1 MKQKHADS
9 PSAFLAA
16 AMAVTGAAMLL
27 CPLIG
32 QNTEMNR
39 SAAEYDDLRVQLKS
53 EEPAQATDA
62 PAQGKSA
69 LRVLLGFPGATQEP
83 LELPKT
89 DEFPPEIDIG
99 TGADLAACL
108 AQNDDFI
115 AWIRSPGTNVDYS
128 IVWTD
133 DAEYYL
139 HHTFTGKQGAAGTLF
154 SLMKTD
160 YSIPSRNIAI
170 YGHHLKSTGE
180 KMFTSLMR
188 YKDADF
194 YAGHETVLLDTLYE
208 SGSYRIFAVLNFHS
222 GEWDSSQAN
231 FESDA
236 AFLEFI
242 RYARRN
248 ALYDTGVT
256 VGAEDSILTLIT
268 CDRSGAVLA
277 GATFELTNASGTVA
291 ATQTTGADGAAHFDN
306 LPAGNYTVREINAPT
321 GYLVAVP
328 DSQSVTVTA
337 GGTTGAAFANERIQG
352 RIRIAKTDSLTKEPL
367 AGAEFTIIRTDGT
380 GMPIVLTTDV
390 NGNAETDW
398 LDYGRYRMTESKVP
412 AHYET
417 SGFSTEIDCTEN
429 GKTYLIEV
437 ENEPTKGFIQI
448 VKTDALD
455 GRPIAGR

>member
-39 SAAEYDDLRVQLKS
+39 SAAEYDDLRVRLKS

-62 PAQGKSA
+62 PAQGKSV

-89 DEFPPEIDIG
+89 DESPPEINIG

-115 AWIRSPGTNVDYS
+115 AWIRIPGTNVDYPV
-128 IVWTD
+128 VWTD

-188 YKDADF
+188 YKNPDF
-194 YAGHETVLLDTLYE
+194 YEDNKTVMLDSLYRHSE
-208 SGSYRIFAVLNFHS
+208 YTIFAVMNMKVGDWEPSRTTFS
-222 GEWDSSQAN
+222 G
-231 FESDA
+231 DA
-236 AFLEFI
+236 AFMAFVNRAKLES
-242 RYARRN
+242 
-248 ALYDTGVT
+248 LYDTGVE
-256 VGAEDSILTLIT
+256 VGADDHILTLIT
-268 CDRSGAVLA
+268 CDRSYAGKEGRLVILAV
-277 GATFELTNASGTVA
+277 
-291 ATQTTGADGAAHFDN
+291 
-306 LPAGNYTVREINAPT
+306 
-321 GYLVAVP
+321 
-328 DSQSVTVTA
+328 
-337 GGTTGAAFANERIQG
+337 ER
-352 RIRIAKTDSLTKEPL
+352 
-367 AGAEFTIIRTDGT
+367 
-380 GMPIVLTTDV
+380 
-390 NGNAETDW
+390 
-398 LDYGRYRMTESKVP
+398 
-412 AHYET
+412 
-417 SGFSTEIDCTEN
+417 
-429 GKTYLIEV
+429 
-437 ENEPTKGFIQI
+437 
-448 VKTDALD
+448 
-455 GRPIAGR
+455 

>member
-1 MKQKHADS
+1 MKQRRPDS
-9 PSAFLAA
+9 PSIFLAA

-32 QNTEMNR
+32 QNAEMNR

-62 PAQGKSA
+62 PAQDKSV
-69 LRVLLGFPGATQEP
+69 LRVLLGLPSATQEP

-89 DEFPPEIDIG
+89 DESPPEIDIG

-115 AWIRSPGTNVDYS
+115 AWIRIPGTNVDYPV
-128 IVWTD
+128 VWTD

-208 SGSYRIFAVLNFHS
+208 SGAYRIFAVLNFHS
-222 GEWDSSQAN
+222 GEWDASQAD

-268 CDRSGAVLA
+268 CDRSYGGRSGRLAVMAVL
-277 GATFELTNASGTVA
+277 EKSRR
-291 ATQTTGADGAAHFDN
+291 N
-306 LPAGNYTVREINAPT
+306 L
-321 GYLVAVP
+321 
-328 DSQSVTVTA
+328 
-337 GGTTGAAFANERIQG
+337 
-352 RIRIAKTDSLTKEPL
+352 
-367 AGAEFTIIRTDGT
+367 
-380 GMPIVLTTDV
+380 
-390 NGNAETDW
+390 
-398 LDYGRYRMTESKVP
+398 
-412 AHYET
+412 
-417 SGFSTEIDCTEN
+417 
-429 GKTYLIEV
+429 
-437 ENEPTKGFIQI
+437 
-448 VKTDALD
+448 
-455 GRPIAGR
+455 

>member
-62 PAQGKSA
+62 PAQGKSV

-89 DEFPPEIDIG
+89 DESPPEIDVG

-115 AWIRSPGTNVDYS
+115 AWIRIPGTNVDYPV
-128 IVWTD
+128 VWTD

-188 YKDADF
+188 YKNPDF
-194 YAGHETVLLDTLYE
+194 YEDNQTIVLDSLYRHSE
-208 SGSYRIFAVLNFHS
+208 YTIFAVVNMKTGDWEPSRTTFS
-222 GEWDSSQAN
+222 G
-231 FESDA
+231 DA
-236 AFLEFI
+236 AFMAFVNRAKSES
-242 RYARRN
+242 
-248 ALYDTGVT
+248 LYDTGVE
-256 VGAEDSILTLIT
+256 VGADDHILTLIT
-268 CDRSGAVLA
+268 CDRSYAGKEGRLVILAV
-277 GATFELTNASGTVA
+277 
-291 ATQTTGADGAAHFDN
+291 
-306 LPAGNYTVREINAPT
+306 
-321 GYLVAVP
+321 
-328 DSQSVTVTA
+328 
-337 GGTTGAAFANERIQG
+337 ER
-352 RIRIAKTDSLTKEPL
+352 
-367 AGAEFTIIRTDGT
+367 
-380 GMPIVLTTDV
+380 
-390 NGNAETDW
+390 
-398 LDYGRYRMTESKVP
+398 
-412 AHYET
+412 
-417 SGFSTEIDCTEN
+417 
-429 GKTYLIEV
+429 
-437 ENEPTKGFIQI
+437 
-448 VKTDALD
+448 
-455 GRPIAGR
+455 